1 MTGCLATTKN
11 LEGKLARVIAKENE
25 HKDAL
30 KECKKAEKIKGTKP
44 GTQIEIV
51 KVKTFFW

>member
-11 LEGKLARVIAKENE
+11 FEGKLARVIAKENE

-51 KVKTFFW
+51 KVLLVK

>member
-1 MTGCLATTKN
+1 MD
-11 LEGKLARVIAKENE
+11 GKLARILAKDNE

-44 GTQIEIV
+44 GTQIDIV
-51 KVKTFFW
+51 KVII